1 MSDEHICNFI
11 SDVDRLSSVIEG
23 YKSQT
28 FQAELK
34 IMGIYQHESE
44 HLVDVSCE
52 KELDIFHYVGKGHKK
67 SIIRLVKFDSSF
79 GFERRKSVVNSPW
92 EFDNLM
98 LHLMTQS

>member
-1 MSDEHICNFI
+1 MSDDHICSFT

-28 FQAELK
+28 FQATLK

-44 HLVDVSCE
+44 YLMDVSSE
-52 KELDIFHYVGKGHKK
+52 KELDVFQYVGKDHKK

-79 GFERRKSVVNSPW
+79 GFERRKSLVNSP
-92 EFDNLM
+92 
-98 LHLMTQS
+98 